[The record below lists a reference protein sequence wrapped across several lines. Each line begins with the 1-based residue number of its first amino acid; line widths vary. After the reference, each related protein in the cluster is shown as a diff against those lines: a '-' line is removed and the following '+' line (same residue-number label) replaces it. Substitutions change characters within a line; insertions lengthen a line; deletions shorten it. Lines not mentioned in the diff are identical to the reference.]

1 MSQEFLIYRNYLLLP
16 EFTGDFDPK
25 ASFNLCR
32 GPNNRIGRLA
42 SNFSRHIEN
51 YANHIICCPRRIVGV
66 SGFSYPLAAESEV
79 VLSPI
84 ELFDVHRILGD
95 TYHLQLSKIQHNLF
109 YLGKD
114 QLVSLTWMKNNSW
127 EVGLINHPSQISTEG
142 DHLCCGSQIFHCL
155 FRTH

>member
-1 MSQEFLIYRNYLLLP
+1 MSQEFLMHRSCLSLP
-16 EFTGDFDPK
+16 AFMGDFDPK
-25 ASFNLCR
+25 ESFDLGR
-32 GPNNRIGRLA
+32 GPKRIGRLRPD
-42 SNFSRHIEN
+42 FVRHIEN
-51 YANHIICCPRRIVGV
+51 CAKDTICRPMIIVGV
-66 SGFSYPLAAESEV
+66 SCLDYSPVATSEL

-109 YLGKD
+109 YLGKN

-127 EVGLINHPSQISTEG
+127 EVDLINHPSQISTEG